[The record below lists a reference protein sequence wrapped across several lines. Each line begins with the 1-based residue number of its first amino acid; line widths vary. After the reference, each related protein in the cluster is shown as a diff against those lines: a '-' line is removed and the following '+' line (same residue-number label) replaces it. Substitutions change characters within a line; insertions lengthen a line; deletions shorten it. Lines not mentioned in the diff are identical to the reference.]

1 MACRIQAKPAG
12 QIVEHI
18 LDSPALG
25 LECGDQLQHQQRGGD
40 AVLVVDGLG
49 VAAVTQCLLVAEPK
63 IGHLG
68 NPLEPGQRGGVAKS
82 GIGRD
87 AFQQGVRDDRLGVD
101 TLDRLAFPT
110 SPFGDPPPQQGTHLV
125 AGEHPV
131 IDGSPDADRAPVGV
145 GIVGDDHVGAL
156 GAGVGQGEVHGA
168 GFFGVGKVHRREAGV
183 GVELL
188 GNFDRGRETGSGHRP
203 HEHLTTHAVHGGVDR
218 RHFPRP
224 VTE

>member
-1 MACRIQAKPAG
+1 MACRIHPEFAG
-12 QIVEHI
+12 QVVEHI
-18 LDSPALG
+18 LDSPTLHLQCG
-25 LECGDQLQHQQRGGD
+25 HQLEYQQRGGD

-49 VAAVTQCLLVAEPK
+49 VAAVAQGLLVAEPK

-68 NPLEPGQRGGVAKS
+68 DPLKPGECGGVAEAGVGS
-82 GIGRD
+82 D
-87 AFQQGVRDDRLGVD
+87 AFQQGSRDDRLAVD
-101 TLDRLAFPT
+101 AVHRLAGPT
-110 SPFGDPPPQQGTHLV
+110 AAFGDPPPQQGTHLV